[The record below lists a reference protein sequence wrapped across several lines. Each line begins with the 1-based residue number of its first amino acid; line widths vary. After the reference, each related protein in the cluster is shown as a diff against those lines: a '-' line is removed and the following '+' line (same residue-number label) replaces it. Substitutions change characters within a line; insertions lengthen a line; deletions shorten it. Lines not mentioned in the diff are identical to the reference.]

1 MGIKTMKIRNI
12 YFGKGVP
19 FFCIAV
25 TLLCIIVTLIS
36 QLIPSTYMALVFTYP
51 VKYPWQIITWIF
63 LQGVPQEYIPA
74 DFPYSAMQLTIGHLG
89 YNLLLILPFGILVEK
104 VLGTKKMLVLF
115 AASWVADVILFL
127 VTGAI
132 YTSFNLLKDGEQF
145 GGSGASGLA
154 FCFTPTVVYALL
166 VLGRNF
172 GFGKLLKQVSFY
184 FLISIAIQTLIIAL
198 SPSVK
203 GVTGIPSMIIHLLA
217 LVIGI
222 IFTIVFRKSINAYF
236 DIKQTGTV

>member
-1 MGIKTMKIRNI
+1 MKIRNI
-12 YFGKGVP
+12 YLGKGIP

-25 TLLCIIVTLIS
+25 TLLCIIVTLIP
-36 QLIPSTYMALVFTYP
+36 QFIPSTYFALTFFP
-51 VKYPWQIITWIF
+51 LKYPWQIITFIF
-63 LQGVPQEYIPA
+63 LQGAPQELLPPDY
-74 DFPYSAMQLTIGHLG
+74 PYSAMQLTIGHLG

-203 GVTGIPSMIIHLLA
+203 VLQEYPL
-217 LVIGI
+217 
-222 IFTIVFRKSINAYF
+222 
-236 DIKQTGTV
+236 